1 MIKLGTNKVLISEV
15 DDEGDVEDEIVEG
28 DYPSED
34 EELSLRINDKL
45 SHMNAVIL
53 HYNQ

>member
-1 MIKLGTNKVLISEV
+1 MTKAMLKMRLKEV
-15 DDEGDVEDEIVEG
+15 VEG